1 MKCLF
6 FGFHPFLPRE
16 TIFLSS
22 GKHILLLFLFIST
35 NGNDFL
41 TIREQLFYILDPF
54 LIAEPFFYLVQKSF
68 IFSFQLFAL
77 VETISLSKE
86 SIVEATIFHFIS
98 ILVSGNNFFCLLERI
113 YFNFS
118 PLQSASRKHFSILW
132 KVPFFHFPSI
142 PASWKLFST
151 LLESFPFIHKYFSL
165 CGKCHWIYWQL
176 IF

>member
-1 MKCLF
+1 METAIFLFFICYRFLVVETFFYNPVKCLF

-22 GKHILLLFLFIST
+22 GKHILLLFLFVST

-77 VETISLSKE
+77 VETISLSK
-86 SIVEATIFHFIS
+86 
-98 ILVSGNNFFCLLERI
+98 G
-113 YFNFS
+113 
-118 PLQSASRKHFSILW
+118 KHCGSY
-132 KVPFFHFPSI
+132 
-142 PASWKLFST
+142 
-151 LLESFPFIHKYFSL
+151 YFSF
-165 CGKCHWIYWQL
+165 HIYSC
-176 IF
+176 